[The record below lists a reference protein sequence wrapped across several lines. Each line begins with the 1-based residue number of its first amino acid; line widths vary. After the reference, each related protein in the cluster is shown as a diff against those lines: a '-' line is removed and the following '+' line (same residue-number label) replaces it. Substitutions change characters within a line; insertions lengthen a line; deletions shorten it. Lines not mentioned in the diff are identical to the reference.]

1 MATIQ
6 WRPTVNAL
14 TTPNS
19 YRMLFL
25 PRNMVNS
32 DELAQRMTAALP
44 NYSADEMRSI
54 LATRNR
60 IIQQSLINGEQVTE
74 ENNFTYALAFT
85 GRLDGPDDPSP
96 PVEQCLQVRVHASP
110 PFVDEV
116 RHEARLERLAQEK
129 KLPVINMAED
139 TLLGLNNV
147 LNPEGVLRISGENL
161 SFDRDQGTG
170 QCLIQ
175 GTESGEAVQ
184 SRLNL
189 VTDSSVMF
197 MPDVPAQAHPWN
209 NEYTVSVT
217 THYTE
222 HGTPRTGTYENML
235 RTPLAVPIPGD
246 GVQVNVGILT
256 NSAAAPYV
264 AVTGCTFVS
273 DERLRILVI
282 QDLTE
287 ELLRFSLLDIKEQG
301 AEGVEVPVTANGDYT
316 LPGFSNSSV
325 SSLNITVNNYSA
337 LWEMIRNEYGGRLVD
352 VLEVQAA

>member
-1 MATIQ
+1 
-6 WRPTVNAL
+6 
-14 TTPNS
+14 
-19 YRMLFL
+19 
-25 PRNMVNS
+25 
-32 DELAQRMTAALP
+32 
-44 NYSADEMRSI
+44 
-54 LATRNR
+54 
-60 IIQQSLINGEQVTE
+60 
-74 ENNFTYALAFT
+74 
-85 GRLDGPDDPSP
+85 
-96 PVEQCLQVRVHASP
+96 
-110 PFVDEV
+110 
-116 RHEARLERLAQEK
+116 
-129 KLPVINMAED
+129 
-139 TLLGLNNV
+139 
-147 LNPEGVLRISGENL
+147 
-161 SFDRDQGTG
+161 
-170 QCLIQ
+170 
-175 GTESGEAVQ
+175 
-184 SRLNL
+184 
-189 VTDSSVMF
+189 
-197 MPDVPAQAHPWN
+197 
-209 NEYTVSVT
+209 VT

-301 AEGVEVPVTANGDYT
+301 AEGTEVPVTANGDYS